1 MKTSMQITVAT
12 LATLKSQ
19 HQPITCLTCYDASFT
34 QILEEQGVEV
44 LLVGDSLG
52 NVVQGRASTVPVTI
66 SDMIYHTACVAR
78 ARQRALLIA
87 DLPFLSYATP
97 QRALK
102 SAARL
107 IQEGG
112 AQMVKLEGG
121 QEQLAVV
128 TCLAN
133 QGVAVCGHLGL
144 LPQSVHKF
152 GGYQVQGRT
161 AEAAAKLTRDAADLE
176 AAGVKLLVL
185 ECVPAA
191 LAAEISRTVTI
202 PVIGIGAGV
211 DCDGQVLVLYDL
223 LGMYPEGNNP
233 PRFVKNFLAGKD
245 SIQTA
250 VRAYVEAVKSRQFP
264 APEHS
269 FV

>member
-1 MKTSMQITVAT
+1 MKSSQITIAT
-12 LATLKSQ
+12 LAALKAQ
-19 HQPITCLTCYDASFT
+19 HEPITCLTCYDASFAK
-34 QILEEQGVEV
+34 ILEEQGIEV

-52 NVVQGRASTVPVTI
+52 NVVQGRNSTVPVTI
-66 SDMIYHTACVAR
+66 SDMVYHTACVSR
-78 ARQRALLIA
+78 VRQHALLIA

-97 QRALK
+97 KQALK

-107 IQEGG
+107 IQDGG

-121 QEQLAVV
+121 QEQLAAVNLL
-128 TCLAN
+128 TN

-144 LPQSVHKF
+144 LPQSVYKM

-161 AEAAAKLTRDAADLE
+161 AEAAAKLKQDALDLE
-176 AAGVKLLVL
+176 RAGIKLLVL
-185 ECVPAA
+185 ECIPAI
-191 LAAEISRTVTI
+191 LAAEISRAVTI

-223 LGMYPEGNNP
+223 LGLYPDGIKP
-233 PRFVKNFLAGKD
+233 PRFVKNFMAKND
-245 SIQTA
+245 SIQA
-250 VRAYVEAVKSRQFP
+250 AIRAYVDAVKTRQFP
-264 APEHS
+264 NLEHS